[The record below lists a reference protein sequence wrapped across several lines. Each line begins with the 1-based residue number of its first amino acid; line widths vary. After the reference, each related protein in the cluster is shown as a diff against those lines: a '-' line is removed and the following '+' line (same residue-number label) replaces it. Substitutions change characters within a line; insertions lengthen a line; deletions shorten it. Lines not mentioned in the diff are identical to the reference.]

1 MNRWFLGLGIASLL
15 VPGGSV
21 HAQGHSAGVQVLGI
35 PVIGVYKTGAGGYH
49 SGYSAFSSPVYGYS
63 APMTG
68 GCTGYSAFSS
78 PGYGYSSP
86 AFSAPM
92 MGGCSG
98 YSAFSAATYSAPA
111 YSAPMYGYN
120 YPTAQAGI
128 LPALGGLVEAI
139 RAFREIQA
147 ELDRVRPGGTG
158 SSADVKALSDK
169 LDKIEAKV
177 NKIPD
182 DVAARL
188 TRIDQQVQEIPDIKK
203 RLDRLEGKI
212 PK

>member
-1 MNRWFLGLGIASLL
+1 MNRWLLGLGIASLL
-15 VPGGSV
+15 IPGGSV
-21 HAQGHSAGVQVLGI
+21 HAQGHSAGVQVFGVPL
-35 PVIGVYKTGAGGYH
+35 IGVYKTGAGGHHTGY
-49 SGYSAFSSPVYGYS
+49 SGYSSPVYGYSAPMMGGCTGYSAFSSPVYGYS
-63 APMTG
+63 SPGFSAPS
-68 GCTGYSAFSS
+68 GCNGYSAFSS
-78 PGYGYSSP
+78 P
-86 AFSAPM
+86 
-92 MGGCSG
+92 
-98 YSAFSAATYSAPA
+98 TYSAPA

-120 YPTAQAGI
+120 YPSAQAGI

-139 RAFREIQA
+139 RTFREIQA
-147 ELDRVRPGGTG
+147 ELDRMRPGGTG